1 MFNHTYNASQVE
13 TEVVPTAAGR
23 YTVII
28 DQVAEKISKNS
39 GKDMLELKLKIIAAE
54 APEHKRFVGRVL
66 YVYIVDDQYADQKI
80 YDIFTSAGKQ
90 VPATVDGKAFVGL
103 VGRVATKLE
112 NYNGEPRASVNYWI
126 KPKPGEPPP
135 EQPKPPANSADDVP
149 F

>member
-13 TEVVPTAAGR
+13 TEVAPTAAGR

-28 DQVAEKISKNS
+28 DEVKEKISKNS
-39 GKDMLELKLKIIAAE
+39 GKDMLELKLKITAAE
-54 APEHKRFVGRVL
+54 SPEHKRFVNRTL

-80 YDIFTSAGKQ
+80 YDIFSSAGKP

-112 NYNGEPRASVNYWI
+112 MFDGKPRASVNYWI
-126 KPKPGEPPP
+126 KPKPGEQPP

>member
-39 GKDMLELKLKIIAAE
+39 GKDMLELKLKITAAE

-66 YVYIVDDQYADQKI
+66 YVYIVDDQYADQILTVCKAFGFTRNPAEAEKI
-80 YDIFTSAGKQ
+80 YIRRWFNDFGFRTSGMS
-90 VPATVDGKAFVGL
+90 
-103 VGRVATKLE
+103 
-112 NYNGEPRASVNYWI
+112 GEIIDWFLDCGTI
-126 KPKPGEPPP
+126 L
-135 EQPKPPANSADDVP
+135 
-149 F
+149 